1 MRKYEVMIIIDPT
14 VEERQVDSLM
24 EKYLKVITDEKGTVD
39 NVDVWGKRRLAYDIQ
54 KKSEGIYV
62 VVNATCEPATIQE
75 LDRLLAIDEKIMR
88 TKVMRPEIHW
98 GSRVPQVCLPCFPGD
113 TWEAVQ
119 GERHTG
125 TIDCKLLELLR
136 SGD

>member
-1 MRKYEVMIIIDPT
+1 MRKYEVMIIVDPT

-24 EKYLKVITDEKGTVD
+24 EKYLKVITDEKGTVG

-75 LDRLLAIDEKIMR
+75 MDRLLAIDEKIMR
-88 TKVMRPEIHW
+88 TKVMRPEIH
-98 GSRVPQVCLPCFPGD
+98 
-113 TWEAVQ
+113 
-119 GERHTG
+119 
-125 TIDCKLLELLR
+125 
-136 SGD
+136 